1 MNYFIAALAEAG
13 QPFNILV
20 ILLGTLVGILAGAM
34 PGLSSIMALTIMTPF
49 TFSLGGNSGIL
60 MLLGIFCG
68 AIYGGSITAILI
80 NTPGTANSA
89 ATCLDGYPM
98 AKKQPGRA
106 LSISTTASTFG
117 GLFSA
122 LMLFLTAPM
131 LAKVALKFGGPEYFA
146 LGIFG
151 LSIVTGISSKSVLK
165 GIIGAVIGLAL
176 ATVGIDVVSGRQ
188 RFTFDSVYL
197 MGGISYI
204 PLLIGLYAFAQGLSI
219 IEEDLDAGRKKEK
232 VKLERVLPTMA
243 DLKKIFPTIMGC
255 SVIGTVIGAIP
266 GTGGD
271 IASWLGYTQAK
282 RFSRHPEE
290 FGTGAPQGIA
300 APESANNAVS
310 GGALIPLLTLGIPGD
325 AGSAVMLG
333 ALMMQGIIPSPL
345 LFSTQTVKV
354 YTIIIG
360 LILANI
366 CMCILG
372 FGGIRIFSK
381 ITSVPKEILTP
392 VVFVFCCVGTF
403 CMNHNIND
411 IYFMLLAGAVGFVLL
426 KMDFAM
432 PPVILG
438 LILGPTVEKNL
449 QKSLVLSDGSFK
461 IFFQHPISCVLLIVA
476 FLSLF
481 IPVITYLVEK
491 NKKARRNIIEKAD

>member
-1 MNYFIAALAEAG
+1 MEYFISALMEAAH
-13 QPFNILV
+13 PFN
-20 ILLGTLVGILAGAM
+20 LLMIMIGTLVGILAGAM

-49 TFSLGGNSGIL
+49 TFALGGNSGIL

-98 AKKQPGRA
+98 SRKQPGRA
-106 LSISTTASTFG
+106 LGISTVASTFG

-122 LMLFLTAPM
+122 AMLFLTAPL
-131 LAKVALKFGGPEYFA
+131 LAKVALKFGAPEYFA
-146 LGIFG
+146 LGVFG
-151 LSIVTGISSKSVLK
+151 LSVVTGISSKSVFK
-165 GIIGAVIGLAL
+165 GIIGAVVGLAL
-176 ATVGIDVVSGRQ
+176 ATVGIDVISGQNRY
-188 RFTFDSVYL
+188 TFDSVYL

-204 PLLIGLYAFAQGLSI
+204 PLLIGVYAFAQGLSI
-219 IEEDLDAGRKKEK
+219 IEEKLETKEKKEEI
-232 VKLERVLPTMA
+232 KLERVLPTKS
-243 DLKKIFPTIMGC
+243 DVKKIIPTVLGC

-282 RFSRHPEE
+282 RFSKDGSK
-290 FGTGAPQGIA
+290 FGTGVPQGIA

-345 LFSTQTVKV
+345 LFSNQTQQV
-354 YTIIIG
+354 YVIILG
-360 LILANI
+360 LILANV
-366 CMCILG
+366 CMCVLG
-372 FGGIRIFSK
+372 FGGIRIFSR
-381 ITSVPKEILTP
+381 ISSVSKEILIP
-392 VVFVFCCVGTF
+392 VVFVFCSVGTF
-403 CMNHNIND
+403 CMNHNVQD
-411 IYFMLLAGAVGFVLL
+411 IYFMMIAGTIGFVLIKL
-426 KMDFAM
+426 GFAM

-438 LILGPTVEKNL
+438 LILGPTIEKNL
-449 QKSLVLSDGSFK
+449 QKALVISDGSFN
-461 IFFQHPISCVLLIVA
+461 IFFNHPISCVLLIIA
-476 FLSLF
+476 ILSLF
-481 IPVITYLVEK
+481 GPLFTFLFKKRKGVQNEEN
-491 NKKARRNIIEKAD
+491 NK

>member
-1 MNYFIAALAEAG
+1 MEYFLTALAEAG
-13 QPFNILV
+13 QPFNILM
-20 ILLGTLVGILAGAM
+20 ILLGTAVGILAGAM

-122 LMLFLTAPM
+122 TMLFLTAPL
-131 LAKVALKFGGPEYFA
+131 LAKVALKFGAPEYFA

-151 LSIVTGISSKSVLK
+151 LSVVTGISSKSVLK
-165 GIIGAVIGLAL
+165 GIIGAVIGLAM
-176 ATVGIDVVSGRQ
+176 ATVGIDTLTGQQ
-188 RFTFDSVYL
+188 RFTFGNVYF

-204 PLLIGLYAFAQGLSI
+204 PLLIGVYALAQALMI
-219 IEEDLDAGRKKEK
+219 IEEKVKEEKKPE
-232 VKLERVLPTMA
+232 VKLERVLPTGK
-243 DLKKIFPTIMGC
+243 DLKKIFPTVLGC
-255 SVIGTVIGAIP
+255 SAIGTMIGAIP

-290 FGTGAPQGIA
+290 FGKGAPQGIA

-333 ALMMQGIIPSPL
+333 ALMMQGIIPSPM
-345 LFSTQTVKV
+345 LFESQPVEV
-354 YTIIIG
+354 YTIILG
-360 LILANI
+360 LIIANL
-366 CMCILG
+366 CMCLLG
-372 FGGIRIFSK
+372 FGGIRIFSR
-381 ITSVPKEILTP
+381 ISSVPKELLTP
-392 VVFVFCCVGTF
+392 IVFVFCCVGAF
-403 CMNHNIND
+403 CMNHNVAD
-411 IYFMLLAGAVGFVLL
+411 IYFMLAAGFVGFLLL

-449 QKSLVLSDGSFK
+449 QKALVLSDGSFG
-461 IFFQHPISCVLLIVA
+461 IFFTHPISCALLVVAICSLTIPFIVG
-476 FLSLF
+476 
-481 IPVITYLVEK
+481 VV
-491 NKKARRNIIEKAD
+491 KKKRGIKK